1 MTEPQGN
8 IPQSMAKCL
17 SLLCKF
23 YMDSKELLFFLDA
36 CRRGDSTDVSKMC
49 ELFPGLVNAQDAK
62 GYTPLIIAAYN
73 NHPSIVALLL
83 QHGALPDAQDSA
95 GNTALMGASFKG
107 YTEIVQLLLQAGAD
121 VNLRN
126 GQGAPALTFAA
137 TFGQL
142 DIARLLLEQG
152 ADTSLR
158 DSRGKTPLDHA
169 VLQENNPMIGLL
181 QSHVHH

>member
-1 MTEPQGN
+1 
-8 IPQSMAKCL
+8 
-17 SLLCKF
+17 
-23 YMDSKELLFFLDA
+23 MDSKELLFLLDA
-36 CRRGDSTDVSKMC
+36 CRRGDAADVSKMC
-49 ELFPGLVNAQDAK
+49 ELFPDLINAQDAK

-83 QHGALPDAQDSA
+83 QQGALPDAQDSA

-107 YTEIVQLLLQAGAD
+107 YQEIVQLLLQAGAD

-142 DIARLLLEQG
+142 EIARMLLEQG
-152 ADTSLR
+152 ADAGLP
-158 DSRGKTPLDHA
+158 DSRGKTPMDHA
-169 VLQENNPMIGLL
+169 VLQENQPMIDLL
-181 QSHVHH
+181 QTHVHQ